1 MGASSARDFAAG
13 QVWTYHVKPGDEG
26 STLQI
31 NKVEQDPKLGPIF
44 HISVFGLRI
53 SNPRV
58 AGGVLTELPHL
69 PVSKETLD
77 KSVESLSHAPVRP
90 VAYER
95 GICSLEAG
103 EFDAGRAG
111 IYAMSVAEMK
121 RSPSPSRPCQSRRS
135 MTSHVLDQGR
145 AKLSQPSQRRGEHL
159 YVRQAVGSPA
169 TTLAIHSSS
178 LIRPCCRART
188 ASCGRS
194 TSCI

>member
-1 MGASSARDFAAG
+1 MRKFLAAVGLLLVMGASSARDYTAG

-58 AGGVLTELPHL
+58 AGGILTELPHL

-77 KSVESLSHAPVRP
+77 KSVDSLSHAAVRP
-90 VAYER
+90 VAYEEGYAHWKR
-95 GICSLEAG
+95 

-111 IYAMSVAEMK
+111 IYTMSVAEI
-121 RSPSPSRPCQSRRS
+121 
-135 MTSHVLDQGR
+135 V
-145 AKLSQPSQRRGEHL
+145 
-159 YVRQAVGSPA
+159 
-169 TTLAIHSSS
+169 TLAEQTMSK
-178 LIRPCCRART
+178 PAN
-188 ASCGRS
+188 
-194 TSCI
+194 

>member
-1 MGASSARDFAAG
+1 MKSLKSASLLLCRENDKGIQRMRKYLAAVGLLLVMGASSARDYAAG

-58 AGGVLTELPHL
+58 AGGILTELPHL

-77 KSVESLSHAPVRP
+77 KSVESLSHTAIRP
-90 VAYER
+90 VAFEEGYAHLKR
-95 GICSLEAG
+95 

-111 IYAMSVAEMK
+111 IYTMSVAEI
-121 RSPSPSRPCQSRRS
+121 
-135 MTSHVLDQGR
+135 V
-145 AKLSQPSQRRGEHL
+145 
-159 YVRQAVGSPA
+159 
-169 TTLAIHSSS
+169 TLAEQTMSK
-178 LIRPCCRART
+178 PAN
-188 ASCGRS
+188 
-194 TSCI
+194 

>member
-1 MGASSARDFAAG
+1 MRKFLAAVGLLLMMGASSARDYAAG

-31 NKVEQDPKLGPIF
+31 NKVEKDPKLGAIY

-77 KSVESLSHAPVRP
+77 KSVESLSRAAVRP
-90 VAYER
+90 VAYEE
-95 GICSLEAG
+95 GYAHWKS

-111 IYAMSVAEMK
+111 IYTVSVAEIVTIAEETMSK
-121 RSPSPSRPCQSRRS
+121 
-135 MTSHVLDQGR
+135 
-145 AKLSQPSQRRGEHL
+145 
-159 YVRQAVGSPA
+159 PA
-169 TTLAIHSSS
+169 N
-178 LIRPCCRART
+178 
-188 ASCGRS
+188 
-194 TSCI
+194 